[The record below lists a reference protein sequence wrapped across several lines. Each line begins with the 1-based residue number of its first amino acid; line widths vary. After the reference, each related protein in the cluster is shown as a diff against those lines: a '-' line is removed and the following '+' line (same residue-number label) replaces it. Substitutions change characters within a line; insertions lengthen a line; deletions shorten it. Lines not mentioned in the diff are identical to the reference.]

1 MITATVKSK
10 KIVAFDFSEY
20 GSRYEYTENPKGSIC
35 GFLYSNGVM
44 YAMVKTS
51 GNSLTIVGK
60 DESGSEVYKTNVE
73 NLNVSDFVSH
83 VLIMGADDSYI
94 FLGFMEQNQ
103 LQNYQMNIVVAVP
116 TDGSDPVVVGEHISD
131 LSYTKW

>member
-1 MITATVKSK
+1 
-10 KIVAFDFSEY
+10 
-20 GSRYEYTENPKGSIC
+20 
-35 GFLYSNGVM
+35 
-44 YAMVKTS
+44 
-51 GNSLTIVGK
+51 
-60 DESGSEVYKTNVE
+60 
-73 NLNVSDFVSH
+73 
-83 VLIMGADDSYI
+83 MGADDSYI

>member
-1 MITATVKSK
+1 
-10 KIVAFDFSEY
+10 
-20 GSRYEYTENPKGSIC
+20 
-35 GFLYSNGVM
+35 
-44 YAMVKTS
+44 MVKTS

-116 TDGSDPVVVGEHISD
+116 TDGSEPVVVGEHISD